1 MQQNKLYAQILESQ
15 GFSKEA
21 FEIYK
26 KLLQQNPNDIEI
38 KNSLKRLKKIKPK
51 FKATNKKAL
60 EFFIK
65 MKENRYYDF
74 EKWLIKGF

>member
-15 GFSKEA
+15 GFFEEA
-21 FEIYK
+21 SVIYK
-26 KLLQQNPNDIEI
+26 QLLQQNPNDKEI
-38 KNSLKRLKKIKPK
+38 KDSLKRLKKIRTR
-51 FKATNKKAL
+51 FKGTNKKAL

-65 MKENRYYDF
+65 MKENKYYDF